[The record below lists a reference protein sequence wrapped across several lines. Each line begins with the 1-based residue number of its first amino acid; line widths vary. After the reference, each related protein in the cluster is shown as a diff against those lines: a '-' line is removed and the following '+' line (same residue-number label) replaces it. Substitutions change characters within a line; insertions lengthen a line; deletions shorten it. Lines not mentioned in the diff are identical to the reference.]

1 MSKYDPPLKRRD
13 PATPPNGEPSSPPRQ
28 PEALWELAPG
38 GEWPVEGCHDA
49 AGLLVEGRSGPIS
62 RTEIAREAL
71 DKLVHHLT
79 LACSWPGDW
88 AQRLDVI
95 GAYRFYV
102 MEFAPRPDVSP
113 YLQVWSE
120 AGDPL
125 LFEVSSGHGYAPT
138 EAYLSAE
145 LRESLLDR
153 GFEVGGPAQNYR
165 KRVVVRDEAAIR
177 ALAREMLAITV
188 DVFGYD
194 GTSALTFRLHQDSR
208 MDPGRVFRAIQP
220 DDFRRLLE
228 RWGIAAR
235 FVPTGEPVILARSPG
250 LAFVVA
256 FHVPC
261 PPPFTRFEVATL
273 TTSVKVAG
281 GQASRVAHD
290 VSERLTLGMAVP
302 TSANE
307 LTVSLTMFLGRGVA
321 AESLGRQ
328 VLGWVEE
335 VREIVK
341 TLPGQEG

>member
-1 MSKYDPPLKRRD
+1 MSDEARYLKHQG
-13 PATPPNGEPSSPPRQ
+13 PATPRNGEPSSPGAAP
-28 PEALWELAPG
+28 WELSPG
-38 GEWPVEGCHDA
+38 GEWPVEGRHDA
-49 AGLLVEGRSGPIS
+49 TGRLVEARSGPVS
-62 RTEIAREAL
+62 RREIAREAL
-71 DKLVHHLT
+71 DKVVHHLT

-102 MEFAPRPDVSP
+102 MAFAPRPDVTL

-125 LFEVSSGHGYAPT
+125 LFEVSSGHGWAPT
-138 EAYLSAE
+138 EAYLSEE
-145 LRESLLDR
+145 LRESLLGR

-165 KRVVVRDEAAIR
+165 KTLVIDGELAIR
-177 ALAREMLAITV
+177 ALAREMLAIAV

-208 MDPGRVFRAIQP
+208 MDPGGVFRAIQP

-228 RWGIAAR
+228 RWGIVAR
-235 FVPTGEPVILARSPG
+235 FVPTGEPVIQARSPG
-250 LAFVVA
+250 LAFMVQ

-261 PPPFTRFEVATL
+261 PPPFATFEVVTL
-273 TTSVKVAG
+273 TTSLEVAA

-290 VSERLTLGMAVP
+290 VSERLTHGMAVP

-307 LTVSLTMFLGRGVA
+307 LTVSLTMFFGRGVA

-341 TLPGQEG
+341 TLPG